1 MKDKS
6 GMIATCLNR
15 TDEIHMLYKQVEFVF
30 DHEREVRCQKDPA
43 SSLSWQPI
51 PTSVQGITFKKWS
64 DFPEKCL
71 WMKAKRT
78 QGKKDD
84 VKNSG
89 GGGRGEGTITRQQKI
104 ANERFCC
111 FTLSQQC
118 FQNANCWFFLPWTY
132 ITLIMFKKRLKWI
145 I

>member
-30 DHEREVRCQKDPA
+30 DHEREVRCQRDPA
-43 SSLSWQPI
+43 SSLSWQPT
-51 PTSVQGITFKKWS
+51 PRSVQGITFKKWS

-78 QGKKDD
+78 QGKKDY
-84 VKNSG
+84 VKNSRG
-89 GGGRGEGTITRQQKI
+89 GGGAGNHNKTTKDSQREILLFYTVPTM
-104 ANERFCC
+104 
-111 FTLSQQC
+111 LSKC
-118 FQNANCWFFLPWTY
+118 KLLIFFLPWTY
-132 ITLIMFKKRLKWI
+132 ITLITFKKRLKWI